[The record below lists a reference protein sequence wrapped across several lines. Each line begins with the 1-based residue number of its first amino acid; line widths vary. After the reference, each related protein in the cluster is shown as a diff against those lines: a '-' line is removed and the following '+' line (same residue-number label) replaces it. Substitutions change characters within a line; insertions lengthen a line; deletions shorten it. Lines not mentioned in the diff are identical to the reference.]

1 MTTGF
6 ISQVCVNKNFQAGA
20 NAFKNNKIQSL
31 LVWFIVLTTDSVTV
45 TVHMF

>member
-6 ISQVCVNKNFQAGA
+6 ISQVCVNKNFQVEA

-31 LVWFIVLTTDSVTV
+31 LV
-45 TVHMF
+45 